1 MTVLHS
7 VDFFPSGTS
16 PVAIEPRLPQAAF
29 PEHHHDFHE
38 IVIVEHGTGIHV
50 FNGQPYTIS
59 GGMVCFVRDHDR
71 HLYEHT
77 DNLCLTNVLYRSP
90 DAFQFLSGL
99 NKLLPQEQDG
109 YYPSH
114 WRVNQSTLQQV
125 RQLVNQLEQSERG
138 QETYAIASRE
148 LLFMQLLVLLRRS
161 SLVEGLENN
170 DARLN
175 QLMAWLE
182 DHFTEDV
189 CWETLADDFSLS
201 LRTLHRQLKQ
211 HTGLTPQRYLNRL
224 RLIKARHL
232 LRHTD
237 ESVTDIAYCCGFG
250 DSNHFSTLFRREF
263 SWSPRDIRQGKD
275 ASLQ

>member
-1 MTVLHS
+1 M
-7 VDFFPSGTS
+7 
-16 PVAIEPRLPQAAF
+16 
-29 PEHHHDFHE
+29 
-38 IVIVEHGTGIHV
+38 
-50 FNGQPYTIS
+50 
-59 GGMVCFVRDHDR
+59 
-71 HLYEHT
+71 
-77 DNLCLTNVLYRSP
+77 
-90 DAFQFLSGL
+90 
-99 NKLLPQEQDG
+99 
-109 YYPSH
+109 
-114 WRVNQSTLQQV
+114 
-125 RQLVNQLEQSERG
+125 RQLVKQLAQSEGG

-175 QLMAWLE
+175 HLMAWLE

-250 DSNHFSTLFRREF
+250 DSNHFQRCFAGNLAGRRAISVRERMLH
-263 SWSPRDIRQGKD
+263 SSNANAITVLLPQKG
-275 ASLQ
+275 